1 MARDRVNTGFGPSEI
16 VVTGTTATADESAWA
31 RWGPVKAVNVV
42 CFAKF
47 STASSAGNTVKLR
60 TWISTASTR
69 GQQSFTVI
77 KSSAQTATAW
87 GSTGM
92 VCYIQGYSSVLAN
105 TRSVTLYVAGV
116 I

>member
-1 MARDRVNTGFGPSEI
+1 MARDRVNTGFGPSI
-16 VVTGTTATADESAWA
+16 LRVTGTTAAADESGWMP
-31 RWGPVKAVNVV
+31 WGPCKAVNVV

-47 STASSAGNTVKLR
+47 STDSTNGNTVKLR
-60 TWISTASTR
+60 TRISTGSTR

-77 KSSAQTATAW
+77 KSSAATATAW

-92 VCYIQGYSSVLAN
+92 VCYIQAYSSVLAN
-105 TRSVTLYVAGV
+105 TRTVDLYVAGV